1 MSIKSESVQN
11 VRDQAA
17 PSLVR
22 STADKG
28 LRSFL
33 KTEFTYVNE
42 FFRNKRNAEIGLYGQ
57 TLNRVTKE
65 L

>member
-1 MSIKSESVQN
+1 MGFACYREIAKDGIDNSSLSIKSEFVKN

-28 LRSFL
+28 LRSVST
-33 KTEFTYVNE
+33 TEF
-42 FFRNKRNAEIGLYGQ
+42 A
-57 TLNRVTKE
+57 
-65 L
+65 